1 MAMVSLS
8 LLQQNM
14 SDIGFHLFDS
24 NESEPLEALALNLG
38 RAVPSGPG
46 RPAVDVLVPKP
57 REESQP
63 GTLSSMHGTDAFPFH
78 TETAHWRDPV
88 ELVVLRCVNP
98 GAGNR
103 PTALIDGWNLSLND
117 VEIGRLTRSLMVV
130 KSGSRSFLAPLV
142 KRKSGRLDFRY
153 DSSCIT
159 PATHGDKIVLNVL
172 EQGLRDA
179 TQTVITWKAGQCLIF
194 DNRRMLHS
202 RAGSSIA
209 DYDRRLERTY
219 VVKMRS

>member
-1 MAMVSLS
+1 MAMDSLS
-8 LLQQNM
+8 LLPHNM
-14 SDIGFHLFDS
+14 SGFGFHLFES
-24 NESEPLEALALNLG
+24 RESEPLESLALNLG
-38 RAVPSGPG
+38 LTVPSGPG

-57 REESQP
+57 REDSQS
-63 GTLSSMHGTDAFPFH
+63 GTLSFMHGTYAFPFH

-88 ELVVLRCVNP
+88 ELVILRCVNP

-103 PTALIDGWNLSLND
+103 PTVLIDGWD
-117 VEIGRLTRSLMVV
+117 VSFEDSEIRQLTRSLMVV
-130 KSGSRSFLAPLV
+130 KSGSRSFLAPLMM
-142 KRKSGRLDFRY
+142 RKSERLEFRY
-153 DSSCIT
+153 DPSCMT
-159 PATHGDKIVLNVL
+159 PATNGDKVVLNIL
-172 EQGLRDA
+172 ERGLRDA
-179 TQTVITWKAGQCLIF
+179 TQTVIRWKAGQCLIF